1 MGHPRG
7 GHMAVSAREAVG
19 KTAYAVLFC
28 VLLPSLLILW
38 AASTRQLVDLPAYGN
53 PLLGWLLI
61 AGGAVMMGLAMYL
74 LWSRGGGLP
83 MNAFPPRRYVTEGIY
98 RFLPHP
104 IYAGFTLVVFGA
116 AMASGSPSGLWL
128 VSPAVGMGCAALVL
142 GYELHDVR
150 RRFENTSDSMS
161 RWMPPATLE
170 RPRKIDH
177 SRYVFFVLVPWLAVY
192 EIVIA
197 IGVPR
202 KTFILALPFEYRMP
216 ILSWTEAF
224 YASIYIAVPLCSWF
238 ARTQRDLRL
247 LTIRAWVAMACTFPV
262 YLAVPVLA
270 IRKPF
275 VPASPLGYLLAGE
288 RAIDLPTAAFP
299 SFHVIWAVLV
309 ADLLTHTNRRRRW
322 LWRAWAAS
330 VAISCVTTGMHT
342 IADVLAGSACG
353 VMLIHMPRVWE
364 AIRGGTERVANSWRE
379 WHFGPVRVINHG
391 FYAGAAAFAAV
402 AIVSQLIGAQYEP
415 MLVFSAFCAILGAGL
430 WAQWVEGSSRLLRPF
445 GYYGG
450 LFGVVLAA
458 VAAPFFRMDP
468 WLLLAAY
475 AVASPWMQS
484 IGRLRCLVQG
494 CCHGRPAREEIG
506 ILYRHPSSRVCRIAE
521 WNGVPLHP
529 TPLYSI
535 LWNMFIAMVLVRLW
549 AIGAPLHSVG
559 GVFLILSGLGRF
571 VEEGYRGE
579 PQTAIIA
586 GLRLYQWIAIALTVT
601 GALITAVSQSA
612 AAPAPLLNW
621 SGMLWALFFAVLSFF
636 ALGVDWPE
644 SNRRF
649 ARLA

>member
-1 MGHPRG
+1 
-7 GHMAVSAREAVG
+7 MAVKTREAVG

-38 AASTRQLVDLPAYGN
+38 AASTRQLVELPAYGN
-53 PLLGWLLI
+53 PLLGWVLVLCG
-61 AGGAVMMGLAMYL
+61 AGMMAVAMYL

-83 MNAFPPRRYVTEGIY
+83 MNAYPPRRYVTEGIY
-98 RFLPHP
+98 RLLPHP
-104 IYAGFTLVVFGA
+104 IYAGFTLVCFGA

-150 RRFENTSDSMS
+150 QRFETAQDTTCA
-161 RWMPPATLE
+161 WMPPSTLD
-170 RPRKIDH
+170 RPKKIDH
-177 SRYVFFVLVPWLAVY
+177 YRYVFLVLVPWLAVY

-202 KTFILALPFEYRMP
+202 KVFSLALPFEYRMP

-275 VPASPLGYLLAGE
+275 APANPLGYLLAGE

-309 ADLLTHTNRRRRW
+309 AELLTHRNRRWRW

-330 VAISCVTTGMHT
+330 IAISCVTTGMHT
-342 IADVLAGSACG
+342 IADVLAGALCG
-353 VMLIHMPRVWE
+353 ILLIHMPRVWE
-364 AIRGGTERVANSWRE
+364 SIRSATERIANSWRE
-379 WHFGPVRVINHG
+379 WRFGPVRVINHG
-391 FYAGAAAFAAV
+391 VYAGAGAFAAI
-402 AIVSQLIGAQYEP
+402 AIVSQLIGREYES
-415 MLVFSAFCAILGAGL
+415 MLVLSGVCAILGAAL
-430 WAQWVEGSSRLLRPF
+430 WAQWVEGSSKLLRPF

-458 VAAPFFRMDP
+458 FAAPMFRINP

-484 IGRLRCLVQG
+484 LGRLRCLVQG
-494 CCHGRPAREEIG
+494 CCHGKPAREEIG
-506 ILYRHPSSRVCRIAE
+506 IRYLHPASRVCRIAD
-521 WNGVPLHP
+521 WRGRPLHP

-535 LWNMFIAMVLVRLW
+535 LWNFFVAMVLVRLW
-549 AIGAPLHSVG
+549 AIGAPLHCVV

-601 GALITAVSQSA
+601 GALITAVAQSA
-612 AAPAPLLNW
+612 AAPAPALNW
-621 SGMLWALFFAVLSFF
+621 SGLAWAVVFAVVAFV
-636 ALGVDWPE
+636 ALGVDFPE